1 MREIV
6 KYHSDLVD
14 NLKKAIGPDT
24 FTTLLFFEPTP
35 DFIGN
40 ISTAA
45 GGNVLGLED
54 VQENYILYVF
64 GVAVN
69 GTAAQAAIAQRETSV
84 MMARVK
90 QLTQDKCGALDF
102 VYMNYADASQDPIGS
117 YGSANIQHIRNVAQQ
132 YDPWGV
138 FQTKFSQGFKV
149 SRVGTIG

>member
-6 KYHSDLVD
+6 KYHDDLVN

-24 FTTLLFFEPTP
+24 FVTLLFFEPTP
-35 DFIGN
+35 AFTGN
-40 ISTAA
+40 ISKAA
-45 GGNVLGLED
+45 GGNMLGVQD
-54 VQENYILYVF
+54 VQDNYIVYVF

-69 GTAAQAAIAQRETSV
+69 GTEAQAAIAQREVGV
-84 MMARVK
+84 MTARVK
-90 QLTQDKCGALDF
+90 QLIQDKGAALDL

-117 YGSANIQHIRNVAQQ
+117 YGSTNIQHIRNVAQQ
-132 YDPWGV
+132 YDPYGV